1 MKFNL
6 QILAVAALLTACS
19 KEPETQPL
27 VQDIKELVFASGQI
41 EWKDG
46 YNLVA
51 QTDGILEELKLEIGD
66 EVVAGQLVGNV
77 QNAANNENLQTAEQQ
92 LAIARKNTLPVQQQI
107 VQNIGF
113 AEQKYTLDK
122 TQADRYER
130 LYSKQSVSKQ
140 EYENMKLAAEN
151 SLSQLNALKD
161 QLESVK
167 LQNKQSVVT
176 AQNQKANSQ
185 ILKSYNELRI
195 AEKGKVIKKLKTK
208 GDFVRRGDVIA
219 TLANKQDT
227 EIILNVDESSIAK
240 VQVGQVVFVRLNTE
254 KEKTQNAK
262 ISEILSAFDETSQ
275 SFICKARFEDN
286 SFLPLYGTQ
295 LEANILVGEK
305 KSALLVPRNL
315 VGFGNTVRVK
325 GKEEKVIL
333 KTGIVST
340 DYVEVLGGI
349 TKDDILLPLKP

>member
-1 MKFNL
+1 MKYSIHFL
-6 QILAVAALLTACS
+6 TLILLLSGC
-19 KEPETQPL
+19 KGEPETHPV

-51 QTDGILEELKLEIGD
+51 QTEGILTDLRLEVGD
-66 EVVAGQLVGNV
+66 EVATGQRVGNI

-92 LAIARKNTLPVQQQI
+92 LAIARQNTLPLQQQI

-113 AEQKYTLDK
+113 AEQKYKQDK
-122 TQADRYER
+122 IQADRYER

-140 EYENMKLAAEN
+140 EFESMKLAAEN

-161 QLESVK
+161 QLESAK
-167 LQNKQSVVT
+167 LQNRQSVVT

-185 ILKSYNELRI
+185 ILKSYNEVQI
-195 AEKGKVIKKLKTK
+195 AERGKVIKKLKTR
-208 GDFVRRGDVIA
+208 GDFVKRGDVIA
-219 TLANKQDT
+219 TIANKQDT
-227 EIILNVDESSIAK
+227 EIILNVDESSIAR

-305 KSALLVPRNL
+305 KNALLLPRNL

-340 DYVEVLGGI
+340 NYVEVLGGI

>member
-6 QILAVAALLTACS
+6 LILAVVALLTACT
-19 KEPETQPL
+19 KEPETRAV

-51 QTDGILEELKLEIGD
+51 QTDGILEELQLEIGD
-66 EVVAGQLVGNV
+66 EVQAGQRVGNI
-77 QNAANNENLQTAEQQ
+77 QNSANTENLQTAEQQ
-92 LAIARKNTLPVQQQI
+92 LAIARQNTLPVQQQI
-107 VQNIGF
+107 IQNIGF
-113 AEQKYTLDK
+113 AEQKYQQDK
-122 TQADRYER
+122 KQAERYER

-161 QLESVK
+161 QLESAK
-167 LQNKQSVVT
+167 LQSKQQVVT
-176 AQNQKANSQ
+176 AQNQKANSR
-185 ILKSYNELRI
+185 ILQSYNELRI
-195 AEKGKVIKKLKTK
+195 SEKGKVIKKLKTK

-219 TLANKQDT
+219 TIANEQQT
-227 EIILNVDESSIAK
+227 EILLNVDESSIAK
-240 VQVGQVVFVRLNTE
+240 VKVGQVVFVRLNTD
-254 KEKTQNAK
+254 KEKTQNAR
-262 ISEILSAFDETSQ
+262 ISEILSAFDESSQ
-275 SFICKARFEDN
+275 SFICKAKFDD
-286 SFLPLYGTQ
+286 STFLPLYGTQ

-305 KSALLVPRNL
+305 KNALLVPRNL

-349 TKDDILLPLKP
+349 TKDDVLLSSKP

>member
-1 MKFNL
+1 MKYSIHFL
-6 QILAVAALLTACS
+6 TLILLLCGC
-19 KEPETQPL
+19 KGEPETHPV

-51 QTDGILEELKLEIGD
+51 QTEGVLTDLRLEVGD
-66 EVVAGQLVGNV
+66 EVATGQRVGNI

-92 LAIARKNTLPVQQQI
+92 LAIARQNTLPVQQQI

-113 AEQKYTLDK
+113 AEQKYKQDK

-140 EYENMKLAAEN
+140 EFESMKLAAEN

-167 LQNKQSVVT
+167 LQNRQSVVT

-185 ILKSYNELRI
+185 ILKSYNEVQI

-208 GDFVRRGDVIA
+208 GDFVKRGDVIA
-219 TLANKQDT
+219 TIANKQDT

-305 KSALLVPRNL
+305 KNALLVPRNL
-315 VGFGNTVRVK
+315 VGFGNAIRVK

-349 TKDDILLPLKP
+349 TKDNILLPLKP